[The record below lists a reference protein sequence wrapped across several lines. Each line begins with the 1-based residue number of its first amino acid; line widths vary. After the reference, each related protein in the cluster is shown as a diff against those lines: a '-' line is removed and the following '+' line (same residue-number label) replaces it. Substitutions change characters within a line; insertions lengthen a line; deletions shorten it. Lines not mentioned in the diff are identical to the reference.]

1 MEKYE
6 IMSTISVYKAN
17 NDNRRQSPAVGLEK
31 LLMGGLVKFGRIKS
45 FLSKAY

>member
-1 MEKYE
+1 MDKHEF
-6 IMSTISVYKAN
+6 MSAISVYKAN
-17 NDNRRQSPAVGLEK
+17 NNRRQSPAVGLER